1 MAEQQMERQEQK
13 VFGLDAARVY
23 VGDLSRPTMYGLDIP
38 SFKIGRRRYYLRED
52 LDSWL
57 DERSAG
63 GRND

>member
-1 MAEQQMERQEQK
+1 MTEQQVERPEQK

-52 LDSWL
+52 LDAWL
-57 DERSAG
+57 DERAAG
-63 GRND
+63 GS

>member
-38 SFKIGRRRYYLRED
+38 RFKIGRTRYYLRED